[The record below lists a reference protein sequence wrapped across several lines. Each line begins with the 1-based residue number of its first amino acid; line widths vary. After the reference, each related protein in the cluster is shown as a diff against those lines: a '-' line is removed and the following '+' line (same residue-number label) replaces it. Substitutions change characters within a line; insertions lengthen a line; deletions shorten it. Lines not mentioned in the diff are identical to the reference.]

1 MTGLAQKL
9 LPCLHGVALLCGIS
23 VFVQQQAMHNSGAS
37 LRADYAAAQPLAG
50 PNSPVTSNAR
60 SIHRASDGFF
70 YVQAKLNGVPLRLLV
85 DTGASVAV
93 LTKADARR
101 VGVTAQAGPAAG
113 QLGTVGGHVAMSW
126 TNVDAMTLGARRISN
141 VRAAIVGDDLAVSL
155 IGQNVLAQLS
165 SIHIE
170 GDEMR
175 FE

>member
-1 MTGLAQKL
+1 MTGIAQKL
-9 LPCLHGVALLCGIS
+9 MPWLNGAALLCGVS
-23 VFVQQQAMHNSGAS
+23 VVVQQQALRQDSAS
-37 LRADYAAAQPLAG
+37 LRADYAAAQPLVR
-50 PNSPVTSNAR
+50 PNTPLDSDTR

-101 VGVTAQAGPAAG
+101 VGVKALAGGAAG
-113 QLGTVGGHVAMSW
+113 QLGTVGGHVDVSW
-126 TNVDAMTLGARRISN
+126 TNVDAMTLGARRINN
-141 VRAAIVGDDLAVSL
+141 VRAAIVGDDLSVSL